1 MKLLILVLGKTSSG
15 KDTVAKYLK
24 EEYGIEAV
32 CSYTTRSMRE
42 YEKEGVQHYF
52 RSKEEMA
59 KILLEENVLA
69 YTKFPKTGIE
79 YCATIESVSEGI
91 SSYIVDPNGVK
102 YFKDKVYLSDEDI
115 DYFTVFVDLSEE
127 LIIERAQQRGDN
139 IEDIKARLD
148 SERDMFDEY
157 KNSYEYDYYINNN
170 GTLKE
175 LKSSVDAIL
184 SRELIKY
191 KVEDLKEEAI

>member
-24 EEYGIEAV
+24 EEYGINSV

-102 YFKDKVYLSDEDI
+102 YFKDKVYLSYEDI

-157 KNSYEYDYYINNN
+157 KNSMEYDYYINNN

>member
-24 EEYGIEAV
+24 EEYGINSV
-32 CSYTTRSMRE
+32 CSYTTRNMRE

-79 YCATIESVSEGI
+79 YCATKEAISEGI

-102 YFKDKVYLSDEDI
+102 YFKDKIYQADEDI
-115 DYFTVFVDLSEE
+115 AYFTIFVDLSEE
-127 LIIERAQQRGDN
+127 LIVKRAQQRGD
-139 IEDIKARLD
+139 DIKDIKTRLD
-148 SERDMFDEY
+148 SERSMFNDY
-157 KNSYEYDYYINNN
+157 KNSMEYDYYINNN

-175 LKSSVDAIL
+175 LKSSINNIL
-184 SRELIKY
+184 SKELVKY
-191 KVEDLKEEAI
+191 RVEDLKREVV